1 MDRVLD
7 TKKYLSIL
15 ESITERH
22 FVEPKNEFDSY
33 QSSEHITLQK
43 LICEYVVNFWKG
55 FINR

>member
-15 ESITERH
+15 ESITQRH
-22 FVEPKNEFDSY
+22 FVETKNEFDSY

-43 LICEYVVNFWKG
+43 LICEYVVNF
-55 FINR
+55 